1 MIMQKENKAL
11 TVTAMHEK
19 FLRARVAIV
28 TECSG
33 MPVNQMT
40 QLRKQ
45 LRGAQAQMHV
55 VKNTLAARALQ
66 DTPLVSV
73 QPLLKG
79 QLAMIIG
86 FDDPAL
92 PTKVLRDFIK
102 SERCEEKLRLKGGVL
117 DGTSLTPDGIK
128 AVADLP
134 SKNELLSMFLSTLQG
149 PIRGFAVGLNQII
162 RGIVAV
168 LAAIQESKGK
178 KGEEEMAATES
189 KLSKEDIINGVA
201 SMSVLELS
209 ELVKEL
215 EDKFGVTAAAP
226 VGMVA
231 ALPGG
236 AAAAPAAE
244 EKDSFDVVLA
254 SAPADKKIQVI
265 KVVREITGLGLK
277 EAKDLVEGAP
287 KPVKE
292 GVPKEESE
300 ALKKKLQ
307 DVGATVEVK

>member
-1 MIMQKENKAL
+1 MKKAEKEAV
-11 TVTAMHEK
+11 VTRVRDE
-19 FLRARVAIV
+19 FLRARLAIV

-33 MPVNQMT
+33 LPVNQVT

-55 VKNTLAARALQ
+55 VKNTLASRAIEG
-66 DTPLVSV
+66 TPLIPI

-79 QLAMIIG
+79 QLAVILG
-86 FDDPAL
+86 YDDPVL
-92 PTKVLRDFIK
+92 PAKVLKDFIK
-102 SERCEEKLRLKGGVL
+102 NERVEEKMRLRGGVL
-117 DGTSLTPDGIK
+117 DGASLAPERIA

-134 SKNELLSMFLSTLQG
+134 SKNELLSMLLSALQG
-149 PIRGFAVGLNQII
+149 PVRGFVVGLNQII

-168 LAAIQESKGK
+168 LAAIQENKSK
-178 KGEEEMAATES
+178 KGESEMAAGAS

-209 ELVKEL
+209 ELVKDL
-215 EDKFGVTAAAP
+215 EEKFGVTAAAP
-226 VGMVA
+226 VGVVA
-231 ALPGG
+231 AP
-236 AAAAPAAE
+236 AAGAAPAAE

-292 GVPKEESE
+292 GASKEESE
-300 ALKKKLQ
+300 TLKKKLQ